1 MKTVKTI
8 LTAIIILMMIFTL
21 NVYGLSYEAS
31 NHYELESI
39 ILEQMKE
46 YNPDFNIKYT
56 GSLDNIKEVLANLV
70 DKDIYLKSNFS
81 EVKWDISGTNAVSYI
96 NVKVTYIIT
105 AEERIKADKIIDSIL
120 ADIIKPYMNN
130 HEKVKAVH
138 DYIVL
143 NGKYDTNKIYYSD
156 YDLLTEGTSVCNGYA
171 LLTYNMLNKLNIPVN
186 LVYGTAAG
194 EDHIW
199 NMVKLGDYWFHLDTT
214 WNDPSSDVGTV
225 LYSYYMLTE
234 KEITKDHII
243 DENLEIP
250 KSTKNYYDYLKE
262 LSYEKLLAETGL
274 DMYNAENTAK
284 NESELINILKRKIMH
299 RPLSISIRFDK
310 SISQSSLEN
319 AMSQLA
325 VNSYIFRIEYSLIT
339 SDTTGEYNV
348 LNSFIKYR
356 ETPEKIVLEFGRD
369 VYNIATEVK
378 FNVYAMYGN
387 KKVNITNDVYIYP
400 YDANKIDI
408 SKGTL
413 KFKEPGN
420 YNLLFEFQGL
430 RETISIT
437 GLNSNAFNY
446 ITDKRPDNYVNV
458 KVYDQYIDFSSINQ
472 WPIIEN
478 GRTMVPLRAV
488 FEVLNCNVKWEE
500 SSKSA
505 VVEYGSTKI
514 IIPANSTTAYIN
526 GKANSLDVPA
536 KIVNDRIMIPLR
548 FVSEAIEKTVI
559 WDDADKTVLIY

>member
-31 NHYELESI
+31 NHYELENI

-70 DKDIYLKSNFS
+70 NKDIYLKSNFS

-143 NGKYDTNKIYYSD
+143 NGKYDANKIYYSD

-356 ETPEKIVLEFGRD
+356 EAPEKIVLEFGRD

-478 GRTMVPLRAV
+478 DRTMVPLRAV

>member
-56 GSLDNIKEVLANLV
+56 GSLDNIKEVLANVV
-70 DKDIYLKSNFS
+70 DKDVYLKSNFS

-143 NGKYDTNKIYYSD
+143 NGKYDANKIYYSD

-356 ETPEKIVLEFGRD
+356 EAPEKIVLEFGRD

-408 SKGTL
+408 S
-413 KFKEPGN
+413 
-420 YNLLFEFQGL
+420 
-430 RETISIT
+430 
-437 GLNSNAFNY
+437 
-446 ITDKRPDNYVNV
+446 
-458 KVYDQYIDFSSINQ
+458 
-472 WPIIEN
+472 
-478 GRTMVPLRAV
+478 
-488 FEVLNCNVKWEE
+488 
-500 SSKSA
+500 
-505 VVEYGSTKI
+505 
-514 IIPANSTTAYIN
+514 
-526 GKANSLDVPA
+526 
-536 KIVNDRIMIPLR
+536 
-548 FVSEAIEKTVI
+548 
-559 WDDADKTVLIY
+559 